1 MCDTK
6 KSMEK
11 TNELR
16 RRDTT
21 QEEIKS
27 IITSVGETLLA
38 LLQKRSFY
46 DIRIRDNA
54 DMIE

>member
-1 MCDTK
+1 
-6 KSMEK
+6 MEK
-11 TNELR
+11 TSELH

-27 IITSVGETLLA
+27 IITSVGETLSG